1 MGIHR
6 TSECQASQS
15 GDGKLPRSRRFKRKT
30 RQTDEQATNLDS
42 VVVNLSSAELKES
55 EKSLLSKGLNFCPR
69 PKSYDKGKLVE
80 DTKAFTRRM
89 RLKSHFADHSDSR
102 SQEKYPDFI
111 PKSDWQPPKQGRD
124 LEAFVNRVESA
135 VRSHIPPKP
144 KHDNLSKSDRSA
156 LYNLQKR
163 EDIVIKPA
171 DKGSAVV
178 VMDRDHYVSEAERQL
193 NDSTFYKP
201 LDHDPTPEFA
211 KQVSDTV
218 SEMHNQGLIS
228 EKNMA
233 YLIVDQPKAGRFY
246 LLPKIHKAGN
256 PGRPIVSANGHP
268 TEKISEFV
276 NLHLQSHVQ
285 TLPSYLQDTT
295 DFLKKQE
302 ALGPIPSDALPVSM
316 DVTSLYTNIPH
327 SDGIKACEEAWD
339 ERDIK
344 DPPTQTLVKLLT
356 LVLKCN
362 NFEFNGQHYLQV
374 QGTAMGTK
382 MAPAYAN
389 MFMGRLEK
397 QLLMSM
403 TMRPFSWLRF
413 IDDIDMKW
421 LHGRDNLDTFLQE
434 ANSFHSTI
442 RFTAEVSNDKHVFLD
457 TQSRLNEDRI
467 CTDLYTKPTD
477 THQYLLP
484 TSCHPKHCCKN
495 IPYSLALR
503 LRRICSDS
511 NTFELRAKELTNQ
524 LHRRGYL
531 KQDIASA
538 IDKARQ
544 RSRDAL
550 LSYRPKSA
558 DVDTI
563 LPFVLTY
570 HPDLPKVRD
579 IVDKNWSIIES
590 SDELKDIYQ
599 SKPVMAFRRPKSL
612 RDFLVRARLK
622 PNSDDDNQ
630 TGECRPCGR

>member
-1 MGIHR
+1 MH
-6 TSECQASQS
+6 Q
-15 GDGKLPRSRRFKRKT
+15 T
-30 RQTDEQATNLDS
+30 RY
-42 VVVNLSSAELKES
+42 LSCGTES
-55 EKSLLSKGLNFCPR
+55 
-69 PKSYDKGKLVE
+69 
-80 DTKAFTRRM
+80 
-89 RLKSHFADHSDSR
+89 
-102 SQEKYPDFI
+102 
-111 PKSDWQPPKQGRD
+111 
-124 LEAFVNRVESA
+124 
-135 VRSHIPPKP
+135 
-144 KHDNLSKSDRSA
+144 SKSDRSA

-163 EDIVIKPA
+163 KDIVIKPA

-178 VMDRDHYVSEAERQL
+178 VKDRDHYVSEAERQL

-218 SEMHNQGLIS
+218 SEMHDQGLIS

-256 PGRPIVSANGHP
+256 PGRPIVSAIGHP

-276 NLHLQSHVQ
+276 DLHLQSHVQ

-302 ALGPIPSDALPVSM
+302 ALGPIPSDALLVSM

-374 QGTAMGTK
+374 QGTAMETK

-397 QLLMSM
+397 QLLMSV

-457 TQSRLNEDRI
+457 TQSRLDEDRI

-477 THQYLLP
+477 THQLP
-484 TSCHPKHCCKN
+484 S
-495 IPYSLALR
+495 
-503 LRRICSDS
+503 
-511 NTFELRAKELTNQ
+511 
-524 LHRRGYL
+524 
-531 KQDIASA
+531 
-538 IDKARQ
+538 
-544 RSRDAL
+544 
-550 LSYRPKSA
+550 
-558 DVDTI
+558 
-563 LPFVLTY
+563 
-570 HPDLPKVRD
+570 
-579 IVDKNWSIIES
+579 
-590 SDELKDIYQ
+590 
-599 SKPVMAFRRPKSL
+599 
-612 RDFLVRARLK
+612 
-622 PNSDDDNQ
+622 
-630 TGECRPCGR
+630 

>member
-1 MGIHR
+1 
-6 TSECQASQS
+6 
-15 GDGKLPRSRRFKRKT
+15 
-30 RQTDEQATNLDS
+30 
-42 VVVNLSSAELKES
+42 
-55 EKSLLSKGLNFCPR
+55 
-69 PKSYDKGKLVE
+69 
-80 DTKAFTRRM
+80 M
-89 RLKSHFADHSDSR
+89 RLKSHFADRSDSR

-218 SEMHNQGLIS
+218 SEMHDQGLIS

-256 PGRPIVSANGHP
+256 PGRPIVFANGHP

-276 NLHLQSHVQ
+276 DLHLQSHVQ

-302 ALGPIPSDALPVSM
+302 ALGPIPSGALLVSM

-397 QLLMSM
+397 QLLMSV

-457 TQSRLNEDRI
+457 
-467 CTDLYTKPTD
+467 P
-477 THQYLLP
+477 
-484 TSCHPKHCCKN
+484 
-495 IPYSLALR
+495 
-503 LRRICSDS
+503 
-511 NTFELRAKELTNQ
+511 
-524 LHRRGYL
+524 
-531 KQDIASA
+531 
-538 IDKARQ
+538 
-544 RSRDAL
+544 
-550 LSYRPKSA
+550 
-558 DVDTI
+558 I
-563 LPFVLTY
+563 L
-570 HPDLPKVRD
+570 
-579 IVDKNWSIIES
+579 I
-590 SDELKDIYQ
+590 
-599 SKPVMAFRRPKSL
+599 
-612 RDFLVRARLK
+612 
-622 PNSDDDNQ
+622 
-630 TGECRPCGR
+630 G

>member
-1 MGIHR
+1 
-6 TSECQASQS
+6 
-15 GDGKLPRSRRFKRKT
+15 
-30 RQTDEQATNLDS
+30 
-42 VVVNLSSAELKES
+42 
-55 EKSLLSKGLNFCPR
+55 
-69 PKSYDKGKLVE
+69 
-80 DTKAFTRRM
+80 
-89 RLKSHFADHSDSR
+89 
-102 SQEKYPDFI
+102 
-111 PKSDWQPPKQGRD
+111 
-124 LEAFVNRVESA
+124 
-135 VRSHIPPKP
+135 
-144 KHDNLSKSDRSA
+144 
-156 LYNLQKR
+156 
-163 EDIVIKPA
+163 
-171 DKGSAVV
+171 
-178 VMDRDHYVSEAERQL
+178 
-193 NDSTFYKP
+193 
-201 LDHDPTPEFA
+201 
-211 KQVSDTV
+211 
-218 SEMHNQGLIS
+218 
-228 EKNMA
+228 MA

-276 NLHLQSHVQ
+276 DLHLQSHVQ

-302 ALGPIPSDALPVSM
+302 ALGPIPSDALLVSM
-316 DVTSLYTNIPH
+316 DVTSLYTNILH

-389 MFMGRLEK
+389 IFMGRLEK
-397 QLLMSM
+397 QLLMSV
-403 TMRPFSWLRF
+403 TLRPFSWLRF

-457 TQSRLNEDRI
+457 TQSRLDEDRI
-467 CTDLYTKPTD
+467 CTDLYIKPTD

-524 LHRRGYL
+524 LQRRGYL

-558 DVDTI
+558 EVGTI

-622 PNSDDDNQ
+622 PNSDDDN
-630 TGECRPCGR
+630 

>member
-42 VVVNLSSAELKES
+42 VVVNLSSAELTES

-89 RLKSHFADHSDSR
+89 RLKSHFADRSDSR
-102 SQEKYPDFI
+102 SREKYPDFI

-218 SEMHNQGLIS
+218 SEMHDQGLIS
-228 EKNMA
+228 EKNMT

-276 NLHLQSHVQ
+276 DLHLQSHVQ

-302 ALGPIPSDALPVSM
+302 ALGPIPSDALLVSM

-397 QLLMSM
+397 QLLMSV

-434 ANSFHSTI
+434 ANSFHSI
-442 RFTAEVSNDKHVFLD
+442 IWFTAEVSNDKHVFLD
-457 TQSRLNEDRI
+457 TQSRLDEDRI

-524 LHRRGYL
+524 LHQRGYL

-544 RSRDAL
+544 RSKDAL

-558 DVDTI
+558 EVGTI

-590 SDELKDIYQ
+590 SD
-599 SKPVMAFRRPKSL
+599 
-612 RDFLVRARLK
+612 
-622 PNSDDDNQ
+622 
-630 TGECRPCGR
+630 

>member
-1 MGIHR
+1 MH
-6 TSECQASQS
+6 
-15 GDGKLPRSRRFKRKT
+15 
-30 RQTDEQATNLDS
+30 
-42 VVVNLSSAELKES
+42 
-55 EKSLLSKGLNFCPR
+55 
-69 PKSYDKGKLVE
+69 
-80 DTKAFTRRM
+80 
-89 RLKSHFADHSDSR
+89 DH
-102 SQEKYPDFI
+102 
-111 PKSDWQPPKQGRD
+111 G
-124 LEAFVNRVESA
+124 
-135 VRSHIPPKP
+135 H
-144 KHDNLSKSDRSA
+144 
-156 LYNLQKR
+156 
-163 EDIVIKPA
+163 
-171 DKGSAVV
+171 
-178 VMDRDHYVSEAERQL
+178 
-193 NDSTFYKP
+193 
-201 LDHDPTPEFA
+201 
-211 KQVSDTV
+211 
-218 SEMHNQGLIS
+218 IS

-233 YLIVDQPKAGRFY
+233 YLIEDQPKAGRFY
-246 LLPKIHKAGN
+246 LLLKIHKAGN
-256 PGRPIVSANGHP
+256 PGRPIVFANGHP

-276 NLHLQSHVQ
+276 DLHLQSHVQ

-302 ALGPIPSDALPVSM
+302 ALGPIPSDALLVSM

-397 QLLMSM
+397 QLLMSV

-457 TQSRLNEDRI
+457 TQSRLDEDRI

-495 IPYSLALR
+495 ILYSLALR

-524 LHRRGYL
+524 LHRSGYL
-531 KQDIASA
+531 KQDIAST

-544 RSRDAL
+544 KSRDAL

-558 DVDTI
+558 EVGTI

-570 HPDLPKVRD
+570 HPDLPKV
-579 IVDKNWSIIES
+579 
-590 SDELKDIYQ
+590 
-599 SKPVMAFRRPKSL
+599 
-612 RDFLVRARLK
+612 LVRARLK
-622 PNSDDDNQ
+622 PNSDDENQ
-630 TGECRPCGR
+630 NGECRPCDRKRCQCCKMITSAGTVKSSSGATVRLRQKTGCTTENVVYLISCSSCNKQYVGETKGPLNKRMNGHRDDWRHLRFERSPTAEHFHSADHDFLSHASVCCLEGVVRFYQETP